1 MPSHYPACDRSPC
14 VCVFTGWLAQVAVLN
29 SGRLQK
35 ALAQTLADGQM
46 NAKEMA
52 DKLANTTPTHEL
64 EQQAQELQFQVS
76 VTAAAG
82 TVAFLSLGLLE
93 A

>member
-1 MPSHYPACDRSPC
+1 MRSIILC
-14 VCVFTGWLAQVAVLN
+14 VVFSPDEWQVAVLN

-82 TVAFLSLGLLE
+82 RVFWPSFR
-93 A
+93 

>member
-1 MPSHYPACDRSPC
+1 MRAFPSAFIEHAIDHPVV
-14 VCVFTGWLAQVAVLN
+14 VCFTRWLAQVAVLN

-35 ALAQTLADGQM
+35 ALAQTMADGQM

-52 DKLANTTPTHEL
+52 EKLANTTPTHEL

-82 TVAFLSLGLLE
+82 TGAPFFL
-93 A
+93 